1 MPKTIFKALII
12 VFSVMLFITEV
23 KAQEGGI
30 KAEGI
35 AGRNA
40 IFGFFAGAEIA
51 ADYAAPSWFQ
61 ARGAFRYISFPKYTL
76 DLRPGI
82 HRGLKSGEIYAE
94 TLFIG
99 TFQGRSYNLC
109 AGIDAGYRSKWFW
122 VSLGYYYRLMMPSDG
137 SNGLSEPANIM
148 YEAGVTLLPEVQAWD
163 LNIIISNSRLC
174 ELERFYQPSL
184 IIEGTY
190 YPLPYL
196 GICASAAVKRA
207 GIFNL
212 SSNNYQEYFSLA
224 IEYRW

>member
-1 MPKTIFKALII
+1 
-12 VFSVMLFITEV
+12 
-23 KAQEGGI
+23 
-30 KAEGI
+30 
-35 AGRNA
+35 
-40 IFGFFAGAEIA
+40 
-51 ADYAAPSWFQ
+51 
-61 ARGAFRYISFPKYTL
+61 
-76 DLRPGI
+76 
-82 HRGLKSGEIYAE
+82 
-94 TLFIG
+94 
-99 TFQGRSYNLC
+99 
-109 AGIDAGYRSKWFW
+109 
-122 VSLGYYYRLMMPSDG
+122 MMPSDG